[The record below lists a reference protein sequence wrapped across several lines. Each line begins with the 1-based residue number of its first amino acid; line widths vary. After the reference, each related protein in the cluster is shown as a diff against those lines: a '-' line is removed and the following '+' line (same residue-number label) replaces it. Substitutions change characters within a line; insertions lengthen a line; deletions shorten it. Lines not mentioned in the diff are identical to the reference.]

1 MSRIKK
7 IIADSDK
14 LSLFFYVILR
24 LIIVISLINQLFV
37 GNIENVFLCI
47 LSLVLFMLPAF
58 IKKKFKVVFP
68 NVLEI
73 SIILFIFAAE
83 ILGTINNFYNIF
95 PRFDELLHT
104 VNGFLAAAV
113 GFSLIYLLNENLKEF
128 KLSSFFVSLFAFCF
142 SMTIGIMWEFFEYS
156 ADNLLDKNTQ
166 KDTTVY
172 ELKGAFIDDID
183 YTLVYGKDDEMVK
196 IDGYLDIGLHDTM
209 SDLIVN
215 FIGAFIYSIF
225 GYLYMKNKDKYKV
238 VDKFLIRR
246 LNQ

>member
-47 LSLVLFMLPAF
+47 LSLILFMLPAF

-104 VNGFLAAAV
+104 VNAFVAAAV

-246 LNQ
+246 LN

>member
-37 GNIENVFLCI
+37 GNMENVFLCI

-104 VNGFLAAAV
+104 VNGFLAASV

>member
-37 GNIENVFLCI
+37 GNMENVFLCI
-47 LSLVLFMLPAF
+47 LSLILFMLPAF

-104 VNGFLAAAV
+104 VNGFLAASV

>member
-7 IIADSDK
+7 VIADSDK

-58 IKKKFKVVFP
+58 IKRKFKVVFP

-104 VNGFLAAAV
+104 VNGFLAASV

-246 LNQ
+246 LN

>member
-7 IIADSDK
+7 VIADSDK

-104 VNGFLAAAV
+104 VNGFLAASV

-215 FIGAFIYSIF
+215 FIGAFICSIF

-246 LNQ
+246 LN

>member
-246 LNQ
+246 LN

>member
-47 LSLVLFMLPAF
+47 LSLILFMLPAF

-104 VNGFLAAAV
+104 VNGFLVASV

-246 LNQ
+246 LN

>member
-104 VNGFLAAAV
+104 VNGFLAASV

-246 LNQ
+246 LN

>member
-47 LSLVLFMLPAF
+47 LSLILFMLPAF

-104 VNGFLAAAV
+104 VNGFLAASV

-238 VDKFLIRR
+238 VDKFLIGR
-246 LNQ
+246 LN

>member
-1 MSRIKK
+1 
-7 IIADSDK
+7 
-14 LSLFFYVILR
+14 
-24 LIIVISLINQLFV
+24 
-37 GNIENVFLCI
+37 
-47 LSLVLFMLPAF
+47 
-58 IKKKFKVVFP
+58 
-68 NVLEI
+68 
-73 SIILFIFAAE
+73 
-83 ILGTINNFYNIF
+83 
-95 PRFDELLHT
+95 
-104 VNGFLAAAV
+104 
-113 GFSLIYLLNENLKEF
+113 
-128 KLSSFFVSLFAFCF
+128 
-142 SMTIGIMWEFFEYS
+142 MTIGIMWEFFEYS

>member
-37 GNIENVFLCI
+37 GDMENVFLCI
-47 LSLVLFMLPAF
+47 LSLILFMLPAF

-104 VNGFLAAAV
+104 VNGFLAASV

-246 LNQ
+246 LN

>member
-47 LSLVLFMLPAF
+47 LSLILFMLPAF

-104 VNGFLAAAV
+104 VNGFLAASV

-172 ELKGAFIDDID
+172 ELKGVFIDDID

-246 LNQ
+246 LN

>member
-37 GNIENVFLCI
+37 GDMENVFLCI
-47 LSLVLFMLPAF
+47 LSLILFMLPAF

-104 VNGFLAAAV
+104 VNGFLAASV

>member
-7 IIADSDK
+7 VIADSDK

-37 GNIENVFLCI
+37 G
-47 LSLVLFMLPAF
+47 LFMLPAF

-104 VNGFLAAAV
+104 VNGFLAASV

-246 LNQ
+246 LN

>member
-104 VNGFLAAAV
+104 VNGFLAASV

>member
-47 LSLVLFMLPAF
+47 LSLILFMLPAF

-104 VNGFLAAAV
+104 VNGFLAASV

-246 LNQ
+246 LN

>member
-47 LSLVLFMLPAF
+47 LSLILFMLPAF

-246 LNQ
+246 LN

>member
-37 GNIENVFLCI
+37 GNMENVFLCI
-47 LSLVLFMLPAF
+47 LSLILFMLPAF

-104 VNGFLAAAV
+104 VNGFLAASV

-246 LNQ
+246 LN